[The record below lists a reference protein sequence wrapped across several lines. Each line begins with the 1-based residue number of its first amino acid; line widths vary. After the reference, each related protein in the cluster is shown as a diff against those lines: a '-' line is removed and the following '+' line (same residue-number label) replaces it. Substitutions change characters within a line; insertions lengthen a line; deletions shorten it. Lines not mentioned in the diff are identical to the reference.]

1 MNYGT
6 DIHNV
11 KRCTPRNR
19 TLAIILQN
27 AKQIMYHSYY
37 DLFIF
42 SRGVTT
48 PSIRIKRFLWES
60 FDFIEFFSRLSRAK
74 VNFAL
79 HSLLENFEVSK
90 FISNFAA

>member
-1 MNYGT
+1 MIHKKKKNPGNLNIT
-6 DIHNV
+6 CVHRGHRAHRCIMGMTHDI
-11 KRCTPRNR
+11 
-19 TLAIILQN
+19 
-27 AKQIMYHSYY
+27 
-37 DLFIF
+37 FIF

-48 PSIRIKRFLWES
+48 PSIRIKRFLWKS